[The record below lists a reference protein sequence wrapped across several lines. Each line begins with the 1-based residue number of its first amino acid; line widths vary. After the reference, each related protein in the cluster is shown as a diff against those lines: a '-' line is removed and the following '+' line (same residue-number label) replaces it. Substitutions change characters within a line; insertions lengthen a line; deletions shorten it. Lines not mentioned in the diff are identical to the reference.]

1 MNTLKVSNF
10 FSLFSTS
17 QKFMI
22 TFVVCVVSA
31 LVFADEGGS
40 NTAPDKTQ
48 KKLVMEESEWKKK
61 LSPEQYRILRQ
72 AGTERPFGDVYK
84 KFKDQGLGK
93 YVCAGCDTELFSSNE
108 KFDSKCGWPSFYDP
122 SKAKNVKTS
131 VDYLLG
137 YPRMRFCVQYV
148 MVTLDMF
155 SLEKDLILLQ
165 TKDIALME
173 QFKIYSG

>member
-48 KKLVMEESEWKKK
+48 KKLVMEESEWKKAFTRTVSY
-61 LSPEQYRILRQ
+61 L
-72 AGTERPFGDVYK
+72 T
-84 KFKDQGLGK
+84 
-93 YVCAGCDTELFSSNE
+93 
-108 KFDSKCGWPSFYDP
+108 PSWY
-122 SKAKNVKTS
+122 
-131 VDYLLG
+131 
-137 YPRMRFCVQYV
+137 
-148 MVTLDMF
+148 
-155 SLEKDLILLQ
+155 
-165 TKDIALME
+165 
-173 QFKIYSG
+173 